1 MIRGRFCS
9 AVASLLMDGLKLPKL
24 VGLIQHDVWKVINSF
39 CQEGKLHMIIYTCT
53 CTCTCTM

>member
-1 MIRGRFCS
+1 MYMYIPIGHMIRGRFCS

-39 CQEGKLHMIIYTCT
+39 CQEGKLE
-53 CTCTCTM
+53 